1 MKGNILL
8 DITKVDFCNANEV
21 RGYAQQLIHAA
32 NRVGM
37 FSTDGRLDAKQEQIR
52 ELAKEWVSRVES
64 AIGTMSAGDALT
76 VIYVFDIIHRMA
88 LGVPANETY
97 LDKYKLR
104 AFKAFIHRDSSVD
117 QYLLFHALSE
127 EIARRNKAYFGRP
140 LEWVA
145 LCLSRWHK
153 AFATGKSSVEQN
165 DYDNINQVTALL
177 CSDLFAFE
185 ENQKAYKR
193 RLATAC
199 KGYFSLPASPDPKIQ
214 YALEILRRH
223 VSTYV
228 RL

>member
-1 MKGNILL
+1 MKDIILL
-8 DITKVDFCNANEV
+8 DIKQVDFCNANEV
-21 RGYAQQLIHAA
+21 RDSAQKLIHAA
-32 NRVGM
+32 NSVGM

-52 ELAKEWVSRVES
+52 ALAKEWVSKVES
-64 AIGTMSAGDALT
+64 GIDSMNAGDALT

-88 LGVPANETY
+88 KGVPAKEGY
-97 LDKYKLR
+97 VDKYKLG
-104 AFKAFIHRDSSVD
+104 AFEAFIHGDANVD

-127 EIARRNKAYFGRP
+127 EIARRNNTYFGRP

-153 AFATGKSSVEQN
+153 AFATGKSSVEQSA
-165 DYDNINQVTALL
+165 YDNINQATALL

-185 ENQKAYKR
+185 KNEKTYKR

-199 KGYFSLPASPDPKIQ
+199 KGYLSIPTSPEPKMRHSLEV
-214 YALEILRRH
+214 LLRH
-223 VSTYV
+223 VSLYV